1 MKRLKIEN
9 AKNFSDF
16 IDIIQRENNCGYRCH
31 YDLINENMKEGYVYK
46 ELGTYWGHS
55 AAIGVLA
62 GAKELHV
69 VDIDTEPFNVHKKY
83 FEEELGSGKLK
94 VYQCSSHDWRC
105 ISPCDALLVD
115 SLHKWPHV
123 VKELELHSGTV
134 KDWIIF
140 HDTYKVHGQ
149 PSPLGP
155 GIKMWL
161 MTPQGQH
168 FELIEEL
175 TDGVGAIL
183 IRRKHL

>member
-140 HDTYKVHGQ
+140 HH
-149 PSPLGP
+149 
-155 GIKMWL
+155 
-161 MTPQGQH
+161 H
-168 FELIEEL
+168 
-175 TDGVGAIL
+175 
-183 IRRKHL
+183 